1 MGAHRPFALTTLL
14 VLLLLPVAAASA
26 AEDPVEPFLGT
37 FVGTAQVL
45 DRAGRILETRDMD
58 ITIAEGQRGAFT
70 VTWIN
75 VTLVDGRRDVPGVK
89 RRVDTVALA
98 PGPEP
103 GIYLE
108 QSRGSLFA
116 RRQEAD
122 VMKGEPLRWARID
135 GNRLGMFSLVVLE
148 DGGYAL
154 QSYERI
160 LTDNGMDIEF
170 RRIENGREVR
180 RIRGQTI
187 RVD

>member
-1 MGAHRPFALTTLL
+1 MSLLRPGVLFVWLTMLTVPLAGAE
-14 VLLLLPVAAASA
+14 AADDLAK
-26 AEDPVEPFLGT
+26 PFLGT
-37 FVGTAQVL
+37 YVGTAQIL
-45 DRAGRILETRDMD
+45 DEAGQVLETRDMD

-89 RRVDTVALA
+89 RRVDTVTLA
-98 PGPEP
+98 PGPET

-108 QSRGSLFA
+108 ESRRSLFA
-116 RRQEAD
+116 RRRETD

-148 DGGYAL
+148 DGGYSL

-160 LTDNGMDIEF
+160 LTDIGMDIEF
-170 RRIENGREVR
+170 RR
-180 RIRGQTI
+180 
-187 RVD
+187 